1 MLRRVTLFLLAMMSA
16 GMLSGCAK
24 KFQLEPGVPLC
35 VSYNSR
41 PQFMELCEDALVGM
55 QFVVE
60 KYDLQGGYIKTRPL
74 RGGQFFEFWRKD
86 NVGFDNFAEAN
97 VQSLLRTIE
106 LNITETGNK
115 FCVQC
120 TSSVRRLS
128 IPETDVVSFSH
139 NAGIFTGGSVTMQKL
154 RLNNADIE
162 WIELGAD
169 PRLETNILERIAAK
183 AAKLK
188 GEN

>member
-1 MLRRVTLFLLAMMSA
+1 MLRRVTLFILVMMSA
-16 GMLSGCAK
+16 GILSGCASD
-24 KFQLEPGVPLC
+24 FQLEPGEPLC
-35 VSYNSR
+35 LSYSSR
-41 PQFMELCEDALVGM
+41 PQLMELCEDVLAGM

-60 KYDLQGGYIKTRPL
+60 KYDPQDGYIKTRPL

-97 VQSLLRTIE
+97 VQSLLRSIE
-106 LNITETGNK
+106 LDIIETGDR

-128 IPETDVVSFSH
+128 IPETDIVSFSQ
-139 NAGIFTGGSVTMQKL
+139 NPGIFTGGSVTMQKL
-154 RLNNADIE
+154 RPVSPDVE

-169 PRLETNILERIAAK
+169 PKLEVNILKRIAAK